1 MTKTSQQP
9 DIQALQRKTVR
20 VLTAG
25 QIFSGFGL
33 GSTLSIGSLLAH
45 ELSGTTAWAG
55 AAATFSTLGAATWAI
70 PLARRAYA
78 RGRRVALATGAAI
91 AITGASLIIAAT
103 ALRLFPL
110 LLVALFLLGAGSAT
124 GLQARFAATDL
135 PASKST
141 ARDLSIVV
149 WATTVGAV
157 VGPNL
162 FGPGEALGALIGLPE
177 MTGPFFI
184 TILSQ
189 ITATSIFW
197 FGLRP
202 DPLLTA
208 QKLGDAKT
216 AKPKLSIGTAIQTLR
231 EYPVAAYA
239 VATIALSHMVMV
251 SVMSMTPAHLEQHG
265 ATLVVVGFTISIHI
279 AGMYAFSPIFGWLAD
294 KFGKIKTIL
303 LGQSIYI
310 AALLFAGIGMDNQQ
324 SVLLGLFLIGLG
336 WSASTVSASAL
347 LSATLPAAQKT
358 NVQGMS
364 DSLMNLSGAFGGA
377 VAGSIMT
384 ALMFV
389 GLNMSAMVPVS
400 LILIYT
406 GVTLLRA
413 KRERGLKAEFAPE
426 TNHRERIS
434 DPSGI

>member
-1 MTKTSQQP
+1 VSQTTQQP
-9 DIQALQRKTVR
+9 DLQAIQRKTVR

-25 QIFSGFGL
+25 QVFSGFGL
-33 GSTLSIGSLLAH
+33 GSTLSIGSLLAL

-55 AAATFSTLGAATWAI
+55 AAATFSTLGAAAWAI

-91 AITGASLIIAAT
+91 AITGASLIITAT
-103 ALRLFPL
+103 ALNFFPL

-135 PASKST
+135 PANKST

-162 FGPGEALGALIGLPE
+162 FGPGEVLGAWLGLPE

-189 ITATSIFW
+189 ITATCIFW

-208 QKLGDAKT
+208 QKLGDAKA

-231 EYPVAAYA
+231 EHPVAAYA

-265 ATLVVVGFTISIHI
+265 ATLAVVGFTISVHI
-279 AGMYAFSPIFGWLAD
+279 GGMYAFSPIFGWLAD
-294 KFGKIKTIL
+294 KFGKIKTVL
-303 LGQSIYI
+303 LGQTIYI
-310 AALLFAGIGMDNQQ
+310 AALLFAGIGMENEQ

-347 LSATLPAAQKT
+347 LSTSLPKEQKT

-364 DSLMNLSGAFGGA
+364 DSLMNLSGALGGA
-377 VAGSIMT
+377 VAGSIMG

-389 GLNMSAMVPVS
+389 GLNLAAMVPVS
-400 LILIYT
+400 LILIFT
-406 GVTLLRA
+406 GLTLLRGR
-413 KRERGLKAEFAPE
+413 RENASKNATELEHP
-426 TNHRERIS
+426 TT
-434 DPSGI
+434 PYM

>member
-1 MTKTSQQP
+1 VSQTTQHP
-9 DIQALQRKTVR
+9 DLQAIQRKTVR

-25 QIFSGFGL
+25 QVFSGFGL
-33 GSTLSIGSLLAH
+33 GSTLSIGSLLAL

-55 AAATFSTLGAATWAI
+55 AAATFSTLGAAAWAI
-70 PLARRAYA
+70 PLARRANA

-91 AITGASLIIAAT
+91 AITGASLIITAT
-103 ALRLFPL
+103 ALKFFPL

-135 PASKST
+135 PANKST

-162 FGPGEALGALIGLPE
+162 FGPGEILGAWLGLPE

-189 ITATSIFW
+189 ITATCIFW

-208 QKLGDAKT
+208 QKLGDAKA

-231 EYPVAAYA
+231 EHPVAAYA

-265 ATLVVVGFTISIHI
+265 ASLAVVGFTISIHI
-279 AGMYAFSPIFGWLAD
+279 GGMYAFSPIFGWLAD
-294 KFGKIKTIL
+294 KFGKIKTVL
-303 LGQSIYI
+303 LGQTIYV
-310 AALLFAGIGMDNQQ
+310 AALLFAGIGMENEQ
-324 SVLLGLFLIGLG
+324 SVLLGLFLLGLG

-347 LSATLPAAQKT
+347 LSSSLPAEQKT

-364 DSLMNLSGAFGGA
+364 DSLMNLSGALGGA
-377 VAGSIMT
+377 VAGSIMA

-389 GLNMSAMVPVS
+389 GLNLSAMAPVS
-400 LILIYT
+400 LILIFT
-406 GVTLLRA
+406 GLTLLRGR
-413 KRERGLKAEFAPE
+413 RENASKSATELENP
-426 TNHRERIS
+426 TT
-434 DPSGI
+434 PYM